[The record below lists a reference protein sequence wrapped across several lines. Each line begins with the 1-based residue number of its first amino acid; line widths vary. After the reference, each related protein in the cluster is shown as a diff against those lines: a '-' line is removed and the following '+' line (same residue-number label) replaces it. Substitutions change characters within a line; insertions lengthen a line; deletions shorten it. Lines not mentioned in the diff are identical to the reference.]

1 MRKTALQKVEE
12 IAKKIADELGYQLY
26 GVRAYME
33 DGTEFLEVSVDK
45 DYAITLDQITVYS
58 DALSLKLD
66 EVEELDSPYTLDV
79 TSPGAERDFPKED
92 LGKVIGYYIGVK
104 ADNMKEKEV
113 FGTLESYDGTTVELK
128 TFIKGRKKVY
138 KIPYSDIKNCRFVI
152 KA

>member
-1 MRKTALQKVEE
+1 MKKTALQKVEE

-79 TSPGAERDFPKED
+79 TSP
-92 LGKVIGYYIGVK
+92 
-104 ADNMKEKEV
+104 
-113 FGTLESYDGTTVELK
+113 
-128 TFIKGRKKVY
+128 
-138 KIPYSDIKNCRFVI
+138 
-152 KA
+152 

>member
-1 MRKTALQKVEE
+1 MKKTALQKVEE

-92 LGKVIGYYIGVK
+92 LEKVIGYYRCQGCQYERKRSVW
-104 ADNMKEKEV
+104 N
-113 FGTLESYDGTTVELK
+113 FGKLRWNDCG
-128 TFIKGRKKVY
+128 
-138 KIPYSDIKNCRFVI
+138 
-152 KA
+152 A